1 MTKDR
6 KSILAA
12 LTGGRLAPASAP
24 ETAPEPEGSAYV
36 AKSRRGKKA
45 LLTHHDPV
53 VLKQLKQLAVEKE
66 TTQQKLIEQAL
77 KMLFAHH
84 RKPPIS

>member
-12 LTGGRLAPASAP
+12 LTGGRARPAPA
-24 ETAPEPEGSAYV
+24 TAPVPDAGAYV

-45 LLTHHDPV
+45 LLTHHDPA
-53 VLKQLKQLAVEKE
+53 VLVQLKQLALEQD
-66 TTQQKLIEQAL
+66 TTQQKLIAEAL
-77 KMLFAHH
+77 NLLFTSYG
-84 RKPPIS
+84 KSPIA